1 MNFSVEN
8 FGAGMQPLDLALYAG
23 VLMIV
28 YVFFK
33 DKIHQVFN
41 SLKEKFKTTK
51 VPSSILT
58 DYFADDP
65 VDELSSDPFF
75 ALVQSWKQMRDL
87 AEENG
92 LDKAVELANE
102 MFPYLVPNKE
112 VEDHDYE

>member
-23 VLMIV
+23 VLIIV

-33 DKIHQVFN
+33 DKIHDIFN
-41 SLKEKFKTTK
+41 NLKDRFKKTK

-65 VDELSSDPFF
+65 ADQLFDDPFF

-92 LDKAVELANE
+92 LDKAVELANQ

-112 VEDHDYE
+112 EDHDYE